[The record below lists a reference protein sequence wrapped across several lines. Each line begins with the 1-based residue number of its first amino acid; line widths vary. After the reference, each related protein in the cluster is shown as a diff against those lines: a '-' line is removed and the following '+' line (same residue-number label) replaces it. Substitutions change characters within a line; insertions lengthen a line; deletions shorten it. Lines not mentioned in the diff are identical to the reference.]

1 MSVQIYI
8 STNSVGEFEKVIS
21 FHVRVSESYRVED
34 QWLCPAI
41 TLIITLNSIQSQ
53 MAYGLRGHLS

>member
-1 MSVQIYI
+1 MLFYRI
-8 STNSVGEFEKVIS
+8 
-21 FHVRVSESYRVED
+21 HVRVSESYQVED